1 MTEMETKF
9 ELTKEQ
15 IEFLKQMYP
24 DQPLVQRVLSAEDNG
39 YFVVDVDTKIEF
51 MDFVED
57 ESVYWM
63 DEGQEPSE
71 KTYMLESIRDDIYY
85 QTN

>member
-1 MTEMETKF
+1 MKEMEREF

-24 DQPLVQRVLSAEDNG
+24 DQPLVQRVLSAENNG
-39 YFVVDVDTKIEF
+39 HFVVDVDTKIDF

-71 KTYMLESIRDDIYY
+71 KTYMLESIRDDFYY

>member
-1 MTEMETKF
+1 M
-9 ELTKEQ
+9 
-15 IEFLKQMYP
+15 
-24 DQPLVQRVLSAEDNG
+24 LSAENNG
-39 YFVVDVDTKIEF
+39 HFVVDVDTKIDF

>member
-1 MTEMETKF
+1 MKEMKRKF
-9 ELTKEQ
+9 KLNEEQ
-15 IEFLKQMYP
+15 IAFLKEKYP
-24 DQPLVQRVLSAEDNG
+24 KEPIVQKILSAENNG
-39 YFVVDVDTKIEF
+39 YFVVDVDTKIDF

-63 DEGQEPSE
+63 DEHQEATPR
-71 KTYMLESIRDDIYY
+71 TYMLESIRDDIYY

>member
-1 MTEMETKF
+1 MKEMEREF

-24 DQPLVQRVLSAEDNG
+24 DQSLVQRVLGAENNG
-39 YFVVDVDTKIEF
+39 HFVVDVDTKIDF

-57 ESVYWM
+57 ESIYWM

>member
-1 MTEMETKF
+1 MKEMERKF
-9 ELTKEQ
+9 KLTEEQ
-15 IEFLKQMYP
+15 IDFLKKMYP
-24 DQPLVQRVLSAEDNG
+24 EKPLVQRVLNVENNG
-39 YFVVDVDTKIEF
+39 YFVVDVDTKIDF
-51 MDFVED
+51 MDFMED
-57 ESVYWM
+57 ESIYWM